1 MPSRKG
7 SSNKNKD
14 FLTSRLK
21 AMYGKDFDP
30 IMKMAEQAVRIH
42 NQTSDVSDI
51 DDLKASID
59 AWDKI
64 AQYTTPKLKAL
75 EVTGTGE
82 DGGLLVT
89 IQRKRFDGS
98 VDA

>member
-1 MPSRKG
+1 MGRPLNSA
-7 SSNKNKD
+7 NKNKD
-14 FLTSRLK
+14 FLNSRLQ

-51 DDLKASID
+51 EDLKSSID

-75 EVTGTGE
+75 EVSGDGDNGE
-82 DGGLLVT
+82 IIIKT
-89 IQRKRFDGS
+89 ISYASNTTK
-98 VDA
+98 

>member
-1 MPSRKG
+1 MARPKNSL
-7 SSNKNKD
+7 NKSKD
-14 FLTSRLK
+14 FLNSRLQ

-42 NQTSDVSDI
+42 KQTSDESEI

-75 EVTGTGE
+75 EVTGNGE
-82 DGGLLVT
+82 DGELVVSIT
-89 IQRKRFDGS
+89 RKRFDGEDS
-98 VDA
+98 

>member
-1 MPSRKG
+1 MARPKNA
-7 SSNKNKD
+7 SNKNKD
-14 FLTSRLK
+14 FLVSRLQ

-42 NQTSDVSDI
+42 EQTSGVSDI
-51 DDLKASID
+51 DDLKSSID

-75 EVTGTGE
+75 EVSGDGDNGE
-82 DGGLLVT
+82 IIIKT
-89 IQRKRFDGS
+89 ISYASNATK
-98 VDA
+98 

>member
-1 MPSRKG
+1 MARPKNSL
-7 SSNKNKD
+7 NKSKD
-14 FLTSRLK
+14 FLTSRLQ

-42 NQTSDVSDI
+42 NQTSDASEI

-75 EVTGTGE
+75 EVTGSGE
-82 DGGLLVT
+82 DGELVVSIT
-89 IQRKRFDGS
+89 RKRFDGE
-98 VDA
+98 DA

>member
-1 MPSRKG
+1 MASRKG

-14 FLTSRLK
+14 FLNSRLQ

-51 DDLKASID
+51 DDLKSSID

-75 EVTGTGE
+75 EVSGDGDNGE
-82 DGGLLVT
+82 IIIKT
-89 IQRKRFDGS
+89 ISYASNTTK
-98 VDA
+98 